1 MAYWMGADLQ
11 ENTGVEGIVPTRS
24 MLVCYRR
31 PAAAWGNS
39 FQGLPV
45 WSGCVHRKLGGG
57 LHSVFKVYAGLPQE
71 GAFSCLGKFHSRLV
85 RLLERDLQ
93 KCESFATELVPAD
106 VQVSK
111 QGKGRGGK

>member
-85 RLLERDLQ
+85 SVQADGQEPAPFQSDF
-93 KCESFATELVPAD
+93 CPTE
-106 VQVSK
+106 
-111 QGKGRGGK
+111 KGS